1 MNGVFQS
8 PHANSNEP
16 PKALDN
22 AALKEMNANDS
33 ICIQVPFTD
42 RDTSDVLAMS

>member
-1 MNGVFQS
+1 MDGVSLS
-8 PHANSNEP
+8 PHANRNGL